1 MTRRIHNS
9 SELKEG
15 DFVFFVYQYPHNPT
29 IDYGIVV
36 EKSYGDTWVKWLL
49 DPNDRNEWD
58 ILNNLEQFSGELFL
72 LKRDVPIDI

>member
-36 EKSYGDTWVKWLL
+36 EKSCGDTWVKWLL

-58 ILNNLEQFSGELFL
+58 TLNNLEQFSGELFL